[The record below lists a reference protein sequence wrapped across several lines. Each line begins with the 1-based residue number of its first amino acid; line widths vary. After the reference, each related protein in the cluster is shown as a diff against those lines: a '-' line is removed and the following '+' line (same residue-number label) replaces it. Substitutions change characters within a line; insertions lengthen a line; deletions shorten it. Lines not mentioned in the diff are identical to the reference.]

1 MICVNG
7 HLTVLERQHLQY
19 AALVRFRS
27 SMFISFTTLGFSFC
41 ILRLIKLSFCCFFFG
56 KNGRTARQPRS
67 ASTPRKGSRRSHSE
81 TEHRH
86 SCQRLQSS
94 VGNTDCQVHDCTNT
108 TDPALLGLS
117 SSICRLTPFEKLK
130 FLKDFTF

>member
-1 MICVNG
+1 MVCVNG

-19 AALVRFRS
+19 AALVRLRS

-56 KNGRTARQPRS
+56 KNGRTARQPRR

-86 SCQRLQSS
+86 SCQRLHSS
-94 VGNTDCQVHDCTNT
+94 VRNTDCQVHGCTNT